1 MSDKKTGLESLAKLE
16 SSLCLHQWDFP
27 CVNLSSGRVRACC
40 RVYPRPLTPESIAT
54 LGKEAIF
61 NDQYNQDR
69 RLDMLEGRRHEE
81 CNSCWS
87 LEEKGAPSP
96 RLGVPVFMDK
106 MQKRLKVTKDELI
119 TMMMDP
125 KTHPSILKAYHP
137 FELEISFGNK
147 CDLAC
152 TYCSYIYSSRIAQ
165 EQIEAGYLDKET
177 YEKEMKPDTSNFQN
191 VFWEWFG
198 DVGIKSLEVVNVIGG
213 EPLINDLFYEN
224 VEKMLAICE
233 TTTHVREKK
242 ILLQIITNLNAP
254 PHYLKKFIAKL
265 PELSRHFD
273 ISLLAS
279 MEATGPR
286 AEYIR
291 KGLSWERFVSN
302 FEEVLTTSRKHL
314 YQFGF
319 LSSINVLSITSLEN
333 FVRFA
338 LDMSKKHNWPVFL
351 GYNQVMHPTVM
362 SVLNLS
368 SDFTFYITRAI
379 ALLDAELKTY
389 PHLTEYRIKLLQ
401 LEETFKGLRPD
412 EKNIISLR
420 TWIKSN
426 DIRRKSD
433 FYETFPEMRVFL
445 TSEETNA

>member
-1 MSDKKTGLESLAKLE
+1 MSDDNSDIKALQKMQ

-40 RVYPRPLTPESIAT
+40 RVYPRPLAEESLVN

-96 RLGVPVFMDK
+96 RLGLPVFMEK
-106 MQKRLKVTKDELI
+106 MQKRLKVTQDELVKMI
-119 TMMMDP
+119 TNP
-125 KTHPSILKAYHP
+125 GAHPEILKAHHP

-152 TYCSYIYSSRIAQ
+152 VYCSYIYSSRIAL
-165 EQIEAGYLDKET
+165 EQIEAGLLDKDT
-177 YEKEMKPDTSNFQN
+177 YEREMKPDTSNFQS

-198 DVGIKSLEVVNVIGG
+198 DVGIQTLEVVNIIGG

-224 VEKMLAICE
+224 VDKLLHICE

-254 PHYLKKFIAKL
+254 PHYLKKFISKL

-279 MEATGPR
+279 MEATGTR

-291 KGLSWERFVSN
+291 KGLSWDRFVSN
-302 FEEVLTTSRKHL
+302 FEEVLTTSRDHL
-314 YQFGF
+314 FQFGF
-319 LSSINVLSITSLEN
+319 LSSINVLSVTSLEN

-338 LDMSKKHNWPVFL
+338 VDLSKKHSWPVYL

-368 SDFTFYITRAI
+368 SDFTQYISRAI
-379 ALLDAELKTY
+379 DILDAE
-389 PHLTEYRIKLLQ
+389 TEMPPSWNDYRQSLIQ
-401 LEETFKGLRPD
+401 LEETFKSLKAD
-412 EKNIISLR
+412 ERNTQSLR
-420 TWIKSN
+420 YWIKSN
-426 DIRRKSD
+426 DQRRKTVFLD
-433 FYETFPEMRVFL
+433 VFPEMKDFI
-445 TSEETNA
+445 S